1 MTSNKIYSFIA
12 SPILWTKENRVTKI
26 EDLQQAP
33 FYEELMF
40 EIKMNADIEPLI
52 VAKDN
57 KFKSDD
63 LKAKEQD
70 FQKNKNSLEKRIVRL
85 ESRLKKL
92 EDMEQYV
99 NYVYGA
105 VSDLFLSFP
114 KEKKS
119 YLKEIFSGYARNGMF
134 LQAEVKKIKGKANNF
149 LSNIFTS
156 AKKRRAYEKLER
168 FITYCEDNNLY
179 MEFQNDP
186 SGKSK
191 DVFEAI
197 MKSEKVS
204 VTTFFAEITGYINKT
219 GQEIEDIRAELTK
232 AEISINLSAE
242 GYERDNYVLIELE
255 NDIIRKYAKQ
265 LKEKLFP
272 QEVKNEDVVKKVVQ
286 ENTQQTETV
295 KISDEKNSKV
305 KKIFNQ
311 ITSFNLKNIKTK
323 TVDRLGFIKNLFKKN

>member
-63 LKAKEQD
+63 LKAKKQD

-134 LQAEVKKIKGKANNF
+134 LQAEVKKIKGKAHNF

-179 MEFQNDP
+179 MEFRNDP

-232 AEISINLSAE
+232 EEISINLSAE

-255 NDIIRKYAKQ
+255 NEIIRKYAKQ
-265 LKEKLFP
+265 MKEQLFP
-272 QEVKNEDVVKKVVQ
+272 QEIKKEEISLKTAQPSAKVEVKVEDK
-286 ENTQQTETV
+286 
-295 KISDEKNSKV
+295 SKV
-305 KKIFNQ
+305 NSFLNQ
-311 ITSFNLKNIKTK
+311 LKMPDLTNV
-323 TVDRLGFIKNLFKKN
+323 VDKAKDSLNSIKNVFKKKN